1 VPPYGTALAANFVA
15 AKYKHL
21 HQTTALKRGW
31 AAEKAIVN
39 TKAVYAAGGGIAV
52 AALAIFFLL
61 GNGPKITLPSNPS
74 PASDTPMNLT
84 LAIKDIA
91 VTKLDDQ
98 RARIRVTFDVTNPNR
113 SPAILETIQYS
124 VYVGQFRMV
133 VGDIGESP
141 EGMVSSQ
148 AGSFTIVGNS
158 TTPISQPLPVPIAVR
173 NNLTASAW
181 DSMFTADAK
190 FRVEG
195 SYSSRT
201 ISRLEQTANINEF
214 TLTFP

>member
-1 VPPYGTALAANFVA
+1 
-15 AKYKHL
+15 
-21 HQTTALKRGW
+21 
-31 AAEKAIVN
+31 VN
-39 TKAVYAAGGGIAV
+39 TKAIYAAGGGIAV
-52 AALAIFFLL
+52 VAIAIFFLL
-61 GNGPKITLPSNPS
+61 GSGPKLPFPSNQS
-74 PASDTPMNLT
+74 TVSETPKNLT
-84 LAIKDIA
+84 LSIKDVA
-91 VTKLDDQ
+91 VTKLDDG
-98 RARIRVTFDVTNPNR
+98 RARVQVIFNAYNPNR
-113 SPAILETIQYS
+113 GTAILETIQYS

-158 TTPISQPLPVPIAVR
+158 TITLSQSPAPIAVR

-181 DSMFTADAK
+181 DSMLTDDAK

-201 ISRLEQTANINEF
+201 IARLEQTANINDF
-214 TLTFP
+214 NMTFP

>member
-1 VPPYGTALAANFVA
+1 M
-15 AKYKHL
+15 
-21 HQTTALKRGW
+21 
-31 AAEKAIVN
+31 N
-39 TKAVYAAGGGIAV
+39 TKAIYAVGGGIAV
-52 AALAIFFLL
+52 AAIAIFFLL
-61 GNGPKITLPSNPS
+61 GNGPKITFPSNPS
-74 PASDTPMNLT
+74 PGAETPMNLT
-84 LAIKDIA
+84 LSIKDIA
-91 VTKLDDQ
+91 VTKIDDGKASVQ
-98 RARIRVTFDVTNPNR
+98 VIFDAYNPNR
-113 SPAILETIQYS
+113 SAAILETIQYS

-158 TTPISQPLPVPIAVR
+158 TITLSQRPAPVAVR

-181 DSMFTADAK
+181 DSMFTDDAK

-201 ISRLEQTANINEF
+201 IARLEQTANINEF